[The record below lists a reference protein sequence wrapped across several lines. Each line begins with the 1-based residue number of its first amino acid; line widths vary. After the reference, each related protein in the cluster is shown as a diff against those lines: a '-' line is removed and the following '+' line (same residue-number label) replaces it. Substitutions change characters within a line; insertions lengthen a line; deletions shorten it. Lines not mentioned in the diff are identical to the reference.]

1 MIIFFKLKHKKRGR
15 QNHKMRG
22 IFDPVFVKLMHQA
35 GLVAVA
41 AILGEFSGCLSC
53 IFDEILLFLCFI
65 LEKLFTNVRT
75 AKRDDMNKV

>member
-1 MIIFFKLKHKKRGR
+1 
-15 QNHKMRG
+15 MRG

-35 GLVAVA
+35 GLMAVA